1 MFKNCK
7 RIVKIIHRLLF
18 IVIASGYG
26 IAVAQVKFT
35 TTINDKQ
42 PEISGYVQVEYT
54 VENAKSIKGIAP
66 PSFRNFRIIQGPVQ
80 SNGLSYMNGV
90 LSHSKSVS
98 LIIQPLVTGKQLV
111 PGATAFIDGRMMRSE
126 PVLIDV
132 RDLGTKANVTAPG
145 IPPAFPEE
153 EKQVDEEYVLRPGES
168 VVDKIKDNLLV
179 KADINKTTCY
189 IGEPIIANFTL
200 SSRLNS
206 ESRVLKRPSLNG
218 FSVYDMIEPEA
229 NSPSVQNIGGKYY
242 NVHIIRKTQLFP
254 LQPGTFIID
263 PVELDNKVRF
273 LKKGVEET
281 GSGNKMQQLLDEFMR
296 EEPRGEIEHNFTLA
310 SKPVTITVKPLPVA
324 NVPPGFNGAVGKFTI
339 KTDSITGPFAAG
351 DAITLQ
357 VEIRGEGN
365 FTVINPPALTL
376 PPGMESY
383 EPIVK
388 ENVDKTIYP
397 LSGTKT
403 FDYTFIAK
411 NTGLYNIPAV
421 TFSYFDP
428 TEELYKTAR
437 TDSFTIRVTPALTK
451 KNPENKVAYAEPL
464 KLSDELDSIPFAAVI
479 LLLAIFFFAGVGI
492 QHERRKRRKK
502 RRRQSVAPSVPVN
515 TEPQKVISEP
525 LKEARL
531 ALQDGR
537 SQQFYSAIS
546 KDIWATLSDKLTIAS
561 TDMNKSHAV
570 QQLKSKGADSAMIDE
585 INMVLQECE
594 VALYTPEHTE
604 ANMQQTLVK
613 AEKVISYLQAS
624 VS

>member
-7 RIVKIIHRLLF
+7 RIVKILHRFLF

-35 TTINDKQ
+35 TIINDKQ

-132 RDLGTKANVTAPG
+132 REPGSKGNVTAPG
-145 IPPAFPEE
+145 MPPVFPEE
-153 EKQVDEEYVLRPGES
+153 EKRVDEEYVLRPGES

-189 IGEPIIANFTL
+189 IGEPIIATFTL

-229 NSPSVQNIGGKYY
+229 NSPSVQSIGGKYY

-273 LKKGVEET
+273 LKKGVDET
-281 GSGNKMQQLLDEFMR
+281 GKRSRIQELLDEFVR
-296 EEPRGEIEHNFTLA
+296 EEPRSEVEHNFTLA
-310 SKPVTITVKPLPVA
+310 SKPVTITVKPLPVT
-324 NVPPGFNGAVGKFTI
+324 NVPAGFNGAVGKFTLKADS
-339 KTDSITGPFAAG
+339 KTEPVAAG

-365 FTVINPPALTL
+365 FTVINPPVLSL

-383 EPIVK
+383 EPVVK

-403 FDYTFIAK
+403 FDYTFIIK
-411 NTGLYNIPAV
+411 DTGVYNIPAV
-421 TFSYFDP
+421 AFSYFDP

-437 TDSFTIRVTPALTK
+437 TDSFNIRVIPALTK
-451 KNPENKVAYAEPL
+451 KDPENKVAYAEPL
-464 KLSDELDSIPFAAVI
+464 KPSDESDSIPFAAVI

-502 RRRQSVAPSVPVN
+502 RRRQSVAPSVPAN
-515 TEPQKVISEP
+515 TEPQKVILEP
-525 LKEARL
+525 LKEARR
-531 ALQDGR
+531 ALEEGR

-546 KDIWATLSDKLTIAS
+546 KDIWTTLSEKLNIAS
-561 TDMNKSHAV
+561 TDMNKSNAV
-570 QQLKSKGADSAMIDE
+570 LQLKSKGADNAMIDE
-585 INMVLQECE
+585 TNTILQECE
-594 VALYTPEHTE
+594 VALYTPGHTE

-613 AEKVISYLQAS
+613 AEKVISYLQTS
-624 VS
+624 VT

>member
-7 RIVKIIHRLLF
+7 RIVKILHRLLF

-26 IAVAQVKFT
+26 VAVGQVTFT
-35 TTINDKQ
+35 TIINDKQ
-42 PEISGYVQVEYT
+42 PEISGYIQVEYT

-98 LIIQPLVTGKQLV
+98 LILQPLVTGKQLV

-132 RDLGTKANVTAPG
+132 REPGTKGNVTAPG
-145 IPPAFPEE
+145 MPPVYPEE
-153 EKQVDEEYVLRPGES
+153 EKRVDEEYVLRPGES

-189 IGEPIIANFTL
+189 IGEPIIATFTL

-229 NSPSVQNIGGKYY
+229 NSPSVQSIGGKYY

-254 LQPGTFIID
+254 LQQGTFIID

-273 LKKGVEET
+273 LKKGVNET
-281 GSGNKMQQLLDEFMR
+281 GNRNRIRELLDEFVR
-296 EEPRGEIEHNFTLA
+296 EEPRSEIEHNFTLA
-310 SKPVTITVKPLPVA
+310 SKPVTITVKPLPVT
-324 NVPPGFNGAVGKFTI
+324 NVPAGFNGAVGKFTI
-339 KTDSITGPFAAG
+339 KADAATGPIAAG

-357 VEIRGEGN
+357 VEIKGEGN
-365 FTVINPPALTL
+365 FTVINAPMLVL

-383 EPIVK
+383 EPVVK

-411 NTGLYNIPAV
+411 DTGMYNIPAV
-421 TFSYFDP
+421 AFSYFDP
-428 TEELYKTAR
+428 KEELYKTAR
-437 TDSFTIRVTPALTK
+437 TDSFNIRVIPALTK
-451 KNPENKVAYAEPL
+451 KNPENEVVYAEPL
-464 KLSDELDSIPFAAVI
+464 KSSDESDSIPFTAVI

-502 RRRQSVAPSVPVN
+502 RRMQSVTSSAPVEAEVL
-515 TEPQKVISEP
+515 QKVTPEP
-525 LKEARL
+525 LKEAKR
-531 ALQDGR
+531 ALQEGR
-537 SQQFYSAIS
+537 SQQFYSAVS
-546 KDIWATLSDKLTIAS
+546 NDIWTALSGKLDIAS
-561 TDMNKSHAV
+561 TNMNKSNAV
-570 QQLKSKGADSAMIDE
+570 LQLKSKGADNTMIDE
-585 INMVLQECE
+585 MNAVLQECE
-594 VALYTPEHTE
+594 VALYTPGHTE
-604 ANMQQTLVK
+604 ADMQQILVK
-613 AEKVISYLQAS
+613 AESVISYLHS
-624 VS
+624 VT